1 MTDDLHDLTAKS
13 IYDLQTEYREYVKKS
28 AQLCFDIGCWLPSL
42 GNAVKRPLVPGEL
55 CFVMADTGHGK
66 TAILQNIAVAARSLN
81 VLMFQMELPGT
92 LCFERFAAIANQM
105 EQIAVE
111 NIYRD
116 KSFVRIGHIDHI
128 YVCEKTRLDT
138 NKMKALLQQEWEQ
151 NDRRYELLI
160 VDYIGLM
167 DTKGGKSR
175 YEQVSK
181 AAEDLKILA
190 KETNTIVLA
199 ATQIHRKGDDYP
211 DEISL
216 HDAKDS
222 GSIENSCGLLLG
234 AWRDKND
241 ARTMCIRVLK
251 NTKGSSQWEPIRAD
265 FDGPSMR
272 ITERE
277 DYLNDFDEGLD

>member
-1 MTDDLHDLTAKS
+1 MSLTSCIGHLYGTWKPGALSQLSRVGNRDK
-13 IYDLQTEYREYVKKS
+13 TVTARHRETP
-28 AQLCFDIGCWLPSL
+28 D
-42 GNAVKRPLVPGEL
+42 GE
-55 CFVMADTGHGK
+55 V
-66 TAILQNIAVAARSLN
+66 
-81 VLMFQMELPGT
+81 GT
-92 LCFERFAAIANQM
+92 SECCSVM